1 MKKNNNLTL
10 VSYAAPSIEVAEVVV
25 EAGFAE
31 STPGATNNPWENDND
46 GLEC

>member
-1 MKKNNNLTL
+1 MKKNNNLAWEK
-10 VSYAAPSIEVAEVVV
+10 YAAPTVEIVEFAV

-31 STPGATNNPWENDND
+31 SDSDSTINPWEGDND